1 MIGYSVPSKKSI
13 EYPKK
18 YPALKYDIIS
28 CHVPENRIYSGI
40 FYHMI
45 YILYKSARGH
55 RGSFGRDNKIPT
67 MASYYIS

>member
-40 FYHMI
+40 LYHMI
-45 YILYKSARGH
+45 YILYKSG
-55 RGSFGRDNKIPT
+55 
-67 MASYYIS
+67 

>member
-1 MIGYSVPSKKSI
+1 MDISHILTKDIYHDRIFCTKQKSI
-13 EYPKK
+13 EYPEK

-45 YILYKSARGH
+45 YILYKSG
-55 RGSFGRDNKIPT
+55 D
-67 MASYYIS
+67 